1 MLMAIGPMS
10 GVIDRLRGTALLTD
24 CGNLTDGQL
33 LESFIARRDEAAFA
47 GLVRRHGP
55 MVLGVCRR
63 ILGNSH
69 DADDAFQAAF
79 LVLVRKAGSV
89 EPRELVGNWLYG
101 VACRTAWKA
110 KSAAAK
116 RRLHERQVQPM
127 PATQPRTEA
136 DWSDLQPVL
145 DQELERLG
153 ANDRTAVVLCD
164 LEGKSQREAARC
176 LGWPEGT
183 LTTRLTRARRLL
195 AQRLTRRGV
204 ALSSGAL
211 ALTLAQ
217 HAASAAVPAPL
228 ALSTIQAA
236 TLLAAGQAAAAASA
250 PVAALTEGVLHAM
263 FMTKVKTTLA
273 IVLTVAV
280 LGGGAGLSTRWGF
293 GDNVVAGERTKAVA
307 RNVEPEPFDPAILES
322 LDAEQA
328 AREREQEAARGR
340 DDAQGRPNIM
350 GKIGLVADD
359 SKEITIEIP
368 PQARGEA
375 AGKDVVKLTDK
386 TSLVFSGVGPGG
398 AKLQMGQYAQVWL
411 AGGSKDV
418 AATVH
423 VRAAFGS
430 GRNDRNAA
438 DVTGRVTSV
447 AADTITIQTPPRAR
461 GDDGASVTVKH
472 TKKTNMVYS
481 FVAKGGTKP
490 NEGYQAQVWLERG
503 TKDTA
508 ARIDFTGTEGPS
520 RETGIRAAVA
530 RFDQGGKVVGV
541 GQDGKEITI
550 EVPPQVRGGEAGKAT
565 IKLDDKTT
573 VAYLTIGPDGDRPA
587 EGYTARVWLA
597 DGSKDTAKSVIFQ
610 APPPKD
616 PRTVWHGQVVSVG
629 VDGKSFTLEM
639 RPEERGGEPRKV
651 NVVIT
656 ERTHVT
662 FNGVGPNGAKL
673 TEGYVAE
680 VWLQE
685 SSSDTAE
692 NIVLGPADRRG
703 R

>member
-1 MLMAIGPMS
+1 MAIGPMS
-10 GVIDRLRGTALLTD
+10 GVIDRLRGTALLAD
-24 CGNLTDGQL
+24 SGDLTDGQL
-33 LESFIARRDEAAFA
+33 LGSFVARRDEAAFA

-89 EPRELVGNWLYG
+89 QPRELVGNWLYG

-164 LEGKSQREAARC
+164 LEGKSQREAARA

-183 LTTRLTRARRLL
+183 LTTRLTRARRVL

-217 HAASAAVPAPL
+217 NAASAAVPAPL

-236 TLLAAGQAAAAASA
+236 TLLAAGQAASAAASA

-263 FMTKVKTTLA
+263 FMTKVKTTFA
-273 IVLTVAV
+273 IVMTVAV
-280 LGGGAGLSTRWGF
+280 VGSGAGLSTRWS
-293 GDNVVAGERTKAVA
+293 DNAVAGERTKAVA
-307 RNVEPEPFDPAILES
+307 QNVAAEPFDPAILES

-328 AREREQEAARGR
+328 AREREQDAARGR
-340 DDAQGRPNIM
+340 DDAKGRPNIM
-350 GKIGLVADD
+350 GKIVVVADD
-359 SKEITIEIP
+359 GKEIAIEIP

-375 AGKDVVKLTDK
+375 AGKEVVKLTDK

-398 AKLQMGQYAQVWL
+398 AKLQMGQHAQIWL
-411 AGGSKDV
+411 ADGSKDI
-418 AATVH
+418 AATMH
-423 VRAAFGS
+423 VAAAFGS
-430 GRNDRNAA
+430 GRNNRNAA
-438 DVTGRVTSV
+438 DVTGRVTSA
-447 AADTITIQTPPRAR
+447 AADAITIQMPPRAR
-461 GDDGASVTVKH
+461 GDAGATVTIKL
-472 TKKTNMVYS
+472 TKKTNLVYS

-490 NEGYQAQVWLERG
+490 TEGYNAQVWFG
-503 TKDTA
+503 PGSKDTA
-508 ARIDFTGTEGPS
+508 TRIDFTGTEGPS
-520 RETGIRAAVA
+520 RETGFRAAVA

-550 EVPPQVRGGEAGKAT
+550 EVPPQIRGGEAGKAT
-565 IKLDDKTT
+565 IKIDDKTT
-573 VAYLTIGPDGDRPA
+573 VVYLSIGPDGDRPT

-616 PRTVWHGQVVSVG
+616 PRTVWRGQVASVG
-629 VDGKSFTLEM
+629 ADGKSFTLEM
-639 RPEERGGEPRKV
+639 RPQERGGEPKKV
-651 NVVIT
+651 NVAIT
-656 ERTHVT
+656 ERTQVT
-662 FNGVGPNGAKL
+662 YNGVGPDGAKL
-673 TEGYVAE
+673 TEGYLAE
-680 VWLQE
+680 VWLQDG
-685 SSSDTAE
+685 STDTAE